1 MIGKIRL
8 VYDELSKSDKR
19 IADYFLEHKKDIVSM
34 SIQQVADAAGTSSA
48 SVSRF
53 VQKVFG
59 ISFADTK
66 IELAMSMEEQ
76 EEAGGQFEWSLDFD
90 KIPAALLAGMKCVFE
105 DTLKMN
111 RLSELEEIAEVLA
124 AADTIYL
131 FGVGSSGIVAQDLVQ
146 KLIKLGK
153 RAIYTHDANL
163 GTINS
168 SLCTDKDAVISIS
181 NSGLTKEV
189 LVPSKK
195 AKQRGAKLIAI
206 SGTMKN
212 KLCDISDYRI
222 VIPNSEPRILRLTS
236 MFSRY
241 GQFFAIDLLFIGVA
255 KRLSDNPEKLLENYK
270 DILLELK

>member
-8 VYDELSKSDKR
+8 VYDDLSKSDKL
-19 IADYFLEHKKDIVSM
+19 IADYFMEHKKDIVNM
-34 SIQQVADAAGTSSA
+34 NIQQVADGAGTSSA

-66 IELAMSMEEQ
+66 IELAMSMDVEE
-76 EEAGGQFEWSLDFD
+76 EVGSQFEWSLDFEQ
-90 KIPAALLAGMKCVFE
+90 IPGALLSGMRSVF
-105 DTLKMN
+105 DDILKIN
-111 RLSELEEIAEVLA
+111 RLADLEEVTRILAE
-124 AADTIYL
+124 ADTIYL
-131 FGVGSSGIVAQDLVQ
+131 FGIGASGIVAQDMVQ

-153 RAIYTHDANL
+153 RAIYTHDSNL

-168 SLCTDKDAVISIS
+168 SLCSDRDVVISIS

-189 LVPSKK
+189 LVPSRK

-206 SGTMKN
+206 CGTMKN
-212 KLCDISDYRI
+212 KLCEISDYRI
-222 VIPNSEPRILRLTS
+222 IIPNNEPRILRLTS

-241 GQFFAIDLLFIGVA
+241 GQFFVIDLLFIGVA
-255 KRLSDNPEKLLENYK
+255 KKLSPNPEKLLERYK